1 LTPLTQDKKT
11 FFATLKKPG
20 LQLSGTY
27 IYQGKEYKCNT
38 LDKSC
43 LMIIDV
49 GRTTQKYGIS
59 YFWVLLMTKLP
70 DGRVV
75 SFNLGDGMNSGYS
88 GLD

>member
-1 LTPLTQDKKT
+1 
-11 FFATLKKPG
+11 
-20 LQLSGTY
+20 
-27 IYQGKEYKCNT
+27 
-38 LDKSC
+38 
-43 LMIIDV
+43 MIIDV